1 MWLRSRKASYR
12 MLVSGNVVMVIWY
25 TLYYGSRVLY
35 WVIMNSPRG
44 AKKVCKGIVAFIV
57 GSARF
62 VGKAFVFVHS
72 SRRTLCLVDAA
83 LGAAV
88 GYHYANPIIG
98 AFVGALLGAINY
110 ELVSV
115 RLLKIAPQTAR

>member
-1 MWLRSRKASYR
+1 
-12 MLVSGNVVMVIWY
+12 MLVSTNVVMVIWY
-25 TLYYGSRVLY
+25 TLYHGPKVLY
-35 WVIMNSPRG
+35 WLIMNSPRG
-44 AKKVCKGIVAFIV
+44 AKKVCRGIEAFIV

-62 VGKAFVFVHS
+62 VGKAFVYVHS

-98 AFVGALLGAINY
+98 AVVGALLGAIKY
-110 ELVSV
+110 QLVSV
-115 RLLKIAPQTAR
+115 RLLRIAPQTAR